1 MAQKAPKHIGEEV
14 IINTCISLRMYI
26 LLVY

>member
-1 MAQKAPKHIGEEV
+1 MVQKAPKHVGEKV
-14 IINTCISLRMYI
+14 IINTCISVHMCI